1 MSPWLLVIAGLV
13 AYKYFKSRAGTNTG
27 VTDAS
32 SALNPK
38 TFVVVLN
45 TTCVISGI
53 IYMVTLNHATRFA
66 AMASSICASVLVII
80 TNYGLPKIS
89 RASIRQP
96 LQEYLGK
103 CMSGAEFSFLFFS
116 LMFLN
121 DTTSQVLGVFPLGAC
136 DFVSLI
142 LVVRRSLWFLG
153 SHGSTSWRENP
164 VWLRFFGPLW
174 ARLNNHT
181 PFILEFTSLTE
192 VLMGFWLIL
201 LVLTPARQLLVC
213 FVYWNFLRI
222 RYLAPRSRAS
232 HVAAWSKVNAKT
244 QPLRQSLPLL
254 EKPVGFVQRW
264 FNQVA

>member
-1 MSPWLLVIAGLV
+1 MSPWLLVIAGLI
-13 AYKYFKSRAGTNTG
+13 AYKYFKSKTG
-27 VTDAS
+27 PGSGVPDTS
-32 SALNPK
+32 SILTAK

-45 TTCVISGI
+45 STCVTSGI
-53 IYMVTLNHATRFA
+53 IYMVTLSHAARFA
-66 AMASSICASVLVII
+66 AMASSVSASVLVII
-80 TNYGLPKIS
+80 TNYGVPKIS

-96 LQEYLGK
+96 LQEYLAK

-121 DTTSQVLGVFPLGAC
+121 DTTSQMLGVFPLGVC
-136 DFVSLI
+136 DYVSTL

-153 SHGSTSWRENP
+153 SHGSTTWSESP
-164 VWLRFFGPLW
+164 VWIRFFGPLW
-174 ARLNNHT
+174 ARLNSQT
-181 PFILEFTSLTE
+181 SFVLEMASLTE
-192 VLMGFWLIL
+192 VLLGFWLIL

-232 HVAAWSKVNAKT
+232 HIAAWSKVDAKT
-244 QPLRQSLPLL
+244 QPLRQTVTLL
-254 EKPVGFVQRW
+254 EKPVAFMQRW